1 MSDVP
6 ADAAFVAVL
15 CAVFFLGGFVKGVIG
30 LGLPT
35 VAMGLLSIAM
45 PPAQAAAAIVIPAV
59 ATNIWQILAGPA
71 LLALAGRF
79 ALMMLGVVAGTFVTV
94 ELLTQSTALATTA
107 LGGVLA
113 AYGVLGFFPGRLE
126 IAPRAERWLSPPVG
140 LVNGMVNGATGVFV
154 IPSVPYLNS
163 LRLEREELI
172 QVIGIHAL
180 VCPLALGCAL
190 ALHGQF
196 HSGIAASSIIALLPA
211 LAGMYAGQRLRRRF
225 NPEVFR
231 RWFFAGLVGLGGY
244 MVLRS
249 F

>member
-1 MSDVP
+1 MP
-6 ADAAFVAVL
+6 EAAFVAVL
-15 CAVFFLGGFVKGVIG
+15 CGVFFLGGFVKGVIG

-45 PPAQAAAAIVIPAV
+45 PPVQAAAAIVIPAV
-59 ATNIWQILAGPA
+59 ATNVWQILAGPA
-71 LLALAGRF
+71 LLRLARRF
-79 ALMMLGVVAGTFVTV
+79 ALMMLGVVVGTFATV
-94 ELLTQSTALATTA
+94 GLLTRSTALAAAA
-107 LGGVLA
+107 LGVVLV
-113 AYGVLGFFPGRLE
+113 AYGVLGFLPGRLE
-126 IAPRAERWLSPPVG
+126 IAPRTERWLSPPVG
-140 LVNGMVNGATGVFV
+140 LVNGMINGATGVFV

-190 ALHGQF
+190 ALQGEF
-196 HSGIAASSIIALLPA
+196 HTGLAATSVVALLPS
-211 LAGMYAGQRLRRRF
+211 LAGMYAGQRLRRRL
-225 NPEVFR
+225 NPDVFR
-231 RWFFAGLVGLGGY
+231 RCFFAGLIGLGGY